1 MPAGDEP
8 IAALIGTTPLVGSDV
23 ASPPVAGG
31 PDVIVDF
38 VFEVGLLFVA
48 VVNVSD
54 HPAFQVTV
62 KFSPEFHGL
71 AGRVAIPSLNLF
83 QRLEFLAPRKTI
95 RAFLDDSAA
104 YFRRGEPTRIT
115 AEVRFHDASG
125 RAFKRT
131 IMHELKI
138 YADLAYVLAGDQPD
152 PPAAPTAP
160 NPHPET

>member
-1 MPAGDEP
+1 MTVTIGPGPVAGGD
-8 IAALIGTTPLVGSDV
+8 I

-38 VFEVGLLFVA
+38 VFESGLLFVA
-48 VVNVSD
+48 VVNVTD
-54 HPAFQVTV
+54 QPAFQVTV

-71 AGRVAIPSLNLF
+71 AGRVAIPSLALF
-83 QRLEFLAPRKTI
+83 QRLEFLAPRKVI

-115 AEVRFHDASG
+115 AETRFHDATG
-125 RAFKRT
+125 RAFKRAIT
-131 IMHELKI
+131 HELKI
-138 YADLAYVLAGDQPD
+138 YADLAYVLASGQPDQP
-152 PPAAPTAP
+152 AAATAP